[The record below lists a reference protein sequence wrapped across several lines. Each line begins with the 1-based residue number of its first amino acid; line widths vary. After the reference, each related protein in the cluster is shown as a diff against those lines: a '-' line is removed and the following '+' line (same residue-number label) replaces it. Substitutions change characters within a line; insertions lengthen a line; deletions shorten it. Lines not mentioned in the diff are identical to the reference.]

1 MTKRKQLNIGLDQE
15 DYDRIKAAAD
25 EEHLTVTAYCRR
37 AILDAVDPPELSE
50 SQGADGIPAW
60 LLSVLLFFAGRANKR
75 HSKE

>member
-1 MTKRKQLNIGLDQE
+1 MAKRKQLNIGLDQE

-37 AILDAVDPPELSE
+37 AILYAVDLPELSE

-60 LLSVLLFFAGRANKR
+60 LLSVLLFFSGRANKR